1 MVMTNGYA
9 AGSANKVVLDPLDPR
24 VKVLYSFTNELRM
37 PFIAGAGLDLV
48 VVQALK
54 NALLLQ
60 RSPSVL
66 TKVDPS
72 LTRFIEVKDSDY
84 DGLRKEMDKATRF
97 GEVEN

>member
-9 AGSANKVVLDPLDPR
+9 AGSANKVALDPR
-24 VKVLYSFTNELRM
+24 VKVLYTFTNELRM
-37 PFIAGAGLDLV
+37 PFIAGAGLDPAV
-48 VVQALK
+48 VKALK

-66 TKVDPS
+66 TNVDPS
-72 LTRFIEVKDSDY
+72 LTRFIKVTDSDY
-84 DGLRKEMDKATRF
+84 DGLRKEMEKATRF